1 MARLTNK
8 QRFERDNRQAKIDA
22 YERQEAKRATRIMAD
37 TNPVIRVLLA
47 LNAIALI
54 TAFVFSYFALVEVA
68 VWMRPP
74 AEWLTYLVPGF
85 IELVIIISAVD
96 YVVTRSR
103 GGTGRVPFAAMIA
116 ASFIAVIGN
125 AAHTVYEW
133 LNDGDIP
140 WEGYIGIGLAAIVP
154 LVVVYISKRLTV
166 TVFSEPLTLD
176 N

>member
-22 YERQEAKRATRIMAD
+22 YHAQEAKRATRIMAD
-37 TNPVIRVLLA
+37 TGPVLWVLLI
-47 LNAIALI
+47 LSAIALL

-74 AEWLTYLVPGF
+74 EPWLTFLVPGF
-85 IELVIIISAVD
+85 IELMVVLSSVD

-103 GGTGRVPFAAMIA
+103 GGTGRMPLGAMIA
-116 ASFIAVIGN
+116 ASLIAVIGN